1 MNTKFDFNQLDDGDG
16 QRLVYIRPV
25 DVTDL
30 PEEMREQAEGRDR
43 IYSVN
48 SEDGLCLALVRDR
61 KLAFA
66 LARQNDFAPVE
77 VH

>member
-1 MNTKFDFNQLDDGDG
+1 MNTKYDFKESDG

-25 DVTDL
+25 VVADL
-30 PEEMREQAEGRDR
+30 PEEIQEQAQGREKV
-43 IYSVN
+43 YGVHS
-48 SEDGLCLALVRDR
+48 SDGLCLALVKDR

>member
-1 MNTKFDFNQLDDGDG
+1 MDTPFDFKDSNQD
-16 QRLVYIRPV
+16 RLVYIRPV
-25 DVTDL
+25 DVAKL
-30 PEEMREQAEGRDR
+30 PEDMRHQANGRDHV
-43 IYSVN
+43 YAVHS
-48 SEDGLCLALVRDR
+48 SDGHCLALVKDR

>member
-1 MNTKFDFNQLDDGDG
+1 MNSKYDFKRIDG

-25 DVTDL
+25 VVADL
-30 PEEMREQAEGRDR
+30 PEEIQEQAGGRDKV
-43 IYSVN
+43 YGVHS
-48 SEDGLCLALVRDR
+48 SDGLCLALVKDR

>member
-1 MNTKFDFNQLDDGDG
+1 MNTKYDLKGIDG

-25 DVTDL
+25 VVADL
-30 PEEMREQAEGRDR
+30 PKEIQVQAEGREKV
-43 IYSVN
+43 YGVHS
-48 SEDGLCLALVRDR
+48 SDGLCLALVKDR

>member
-1 MNTKFDFNQLDDGDG
+1 MNTKYDFKESDG

-25 DVTDL
+25 VVAVL
-30 PEEMREQAEGRDR
+30 PEEIQEQAQGREKV
-43 IYSVN
+43 YGVHS
-48 SEDGLCLALVRDR
+48 SDGLCLALVKDR

>member
-1 MNTKFDFNQLDDGDG
+1 MNTKFDFKGNMGE
-16 QRLVYIRPV
+16 RLVYIRPV
-25 DVTDL
+25 TVADL
-30 PEEMREQAEGRDR
+30 PEDIQEQAEGRER
-43 IYSVN
+43 IYGVHSP
-48 SEDGLCLALVRDR
+48 DGMCLALVKDR

>member
-1 MNTKFDFNQLDDGDG
+1 MNTRYDFERTEG

-25 DVTDL
+25 IVADL
-30 PEEMREQAEGRDR
+30 PEEMQEQAQGRKKV
-43 IYSVN
+43 YGVHSP
-48 SEDGLCLALVRDR
+48 DGMCLALVKDR

>member
-1 MNTKFDFNQLDDGDG
+1 MNTKYDFKESDE

-25 DVTDL
+25 VVADL
-30 PEEMREQAEGRDR
+30 PEEIQEQAQGREKV
-43 IYSVN
+43 YGVHS
-48 SEDGLCLALVRDR
+48 SDGLCLALVKDR

>member
-1 MNTKFDFNQLDDGDG
+1 MNTKYEFARTDE

-25 DVTDL
+25 IVADL
-30 PEEMREQAEGRDR
+30 PDEMRDQAEGREK
-43 IYSVN
+43 IYGVHS
-48 SEDGLCLALVRDR
+48 SDGICLALVKDR

>member
-1 MNTKFDFNQLDDGDG
+1 MNTKYDFKRIEG

-25 DVTDL
+25 VVADL
-30 PEEMREQAEGRDR
+30 PEEIQEQAGGRDKV
-43 IYSVN
+43 YGVHSP
-48 SEDGLCLALVRDR
+48 DGLCLALVKDR